1 MKKLIA
7 IALFAG
13 ALALAGPLKVASYP
27 VAHPVKTSKGFA
39 TGVKATVVGLF
50 KAGKAVLW

>member
-7 IALFAG
+7 
-13 ALALAGPLKVASYP
+13 LALVAGGLVMAGPLKVATYP